1 MAGTGAILTA
11 AKARRRDRP
20 AMVDL
25 RPVAYVL
32 GLLVVI
38 LGVAMLAPMVTDYV
52 SGNGNGQAFLEA
64 ALICHLAGG
73 LTAIAC
79 RSGLGDSLSIRQ
91 AFLLTFSIW
100 VVLPLFGALPFI
112 IGKPDVSL
120 TDAYFEAVSGIT
132 TTGSSV
138 FVGVDA
144 LPAGVNLWRG
154 MLNWLGGLGIA
165 FIAMIFLPLM
175 RVGGMQFFRTEGF
188 DTLGKIRPRAIDIA
202 RSLLWVYVALT
213 ASCGLSYGALGMS
226 PLDATVHAMATIAT
240 GGFSPAAASFG
251 KYAGPAEYAGA
262 FFMVLGS
269 LPFIRFVQMTG
280 GSIRPLWQDAQARAY
295 LRWIVYAVAAVVL
308 FRLWREEGPA
318 ETILRQTL
326 FNMISIFSGT
336 GFSSADVAGWGPFA
350 VMVAML
356 VGVIGGCSSSSS
368 GALSVFRVQVM
379 FASLAAHV
387 RLIHSPHRVEQIK
400 FAGRSLDD
408 DVINPIILYA
418 TSYIFLIGLLSLIL
432 TLDGID
438 MQSAILAIWTSIGNI
453 GFGFGAATLPT
464 GTMVDFPTLSKW
476 VMILAMV
483 MGRLGLLSVLLLA
496 LPRFWRA

>member
-1 MAGTGAILTA
+1 MTGAGPILTEA
-11 AKARRRDRP
+11 AVRRRDRP

-38 LGVAMLAPMVTDYV
+38 LGLAMLAPMLADYA

-73 LTAIAC
+73 LTATAC

-100 VVLPLFGALPFI
+100 VVLPLFGALPFV
-112 IGKPDVSL
+112 IGRPDVSL

-132 TTGSSV
+132 TTGSTV
-138 FVGVDA
+138 FVDLDA

-154 MLNWLGGLGIA
+154 ILNWLGGLGIA

-175 RVGGMQFFRTEGF
+175 RVGGMQFFRAEGF

-202 RSLLWVYVALT
+202 RALLRIYVALT
-213 ASCGLSYGALGMS
+213 LACAAIYALVGMS
-226 PLDATVHAMATIAT
+226 ALDAVVHAMATIAT
-240 GGFSPAAASFG
+240 GGFSPADASFG
-251 KYAGPAEYAGA
+251 KYAGAAEYAGA
-262 FFMVLGS
+262 FFMLLAS

-295 LRWIVYAVAAVVL
+295 LRWTLYAVGAVVL

-326 FNMISIFSGT
+326 FNLISIFSGT
-336 GFSSADVAGWGPFA
+336 GFFSADVAAWGPFA

-368 GALSVFRVQVM
+368 GALSVFRVQVI
-379 FASLAAHV
+379 FASLATQI
-387 RLIHSPHRVEQIK
+387 RLIHSPHRVAPIRL
-400 FAGRSLDD
+400 AGRSLDD
-408 DVINPIILYA
+408 DVINPVILYA

-438 MQSAILAIWTSIGNI
+438 MASAIFAIWTSIGNI
-453 GFGFGAATLPT
+453 GFGFGDLVART

-476 VMILAMV
+476 VMIVAMV

-496 LPRFWRA
+496 LPQFWRA